1 MEIAKKQTERKK
13 FTQITGMRGIVAA
26 LTAYL
31 LHYNL
36 LFGTGPDMGAVIS
49 PVLGTIAKYWFYA
62 SYPFFW
68 LSGFL
73 MFYVYERRLAAGELT
88 FKRYMLPKIKKLY
101 PIMIVTALLVFGL
114 EWAGKLA
121 FGYFPLHADGGEL
134 RYSPLSLLMSLLGL
148 QSGFMSDGDAMVV
161 NGPSWFISI
170 LLVCYV
176 IYYFVAA
183 HVKKERA
190 RTAIYA
196 GMLLL
201 GVAILLHPLNVPF
214 LYFCNGRGYF
224 GFFFGVLT
232 AKYTLKY
239 TLTNPEGSL
248 ARSAFD
254 VVCPDGYTLTDSK
267 SPLARSAFDVVC
279 PDGYALQD
287 LKSPLARSA
296 SNMGGPAGD
305 TMSDAKRPF
314 PQSVLNRGCLVAIL
328 VFVAGVLALYF
339 RLPVNLE
346 VWVDGVLWV
355 PVLYLLINGRV
366 LCRFCAQKPVVWL
379 GTIAMP
385 IFLCDIPTKL
395 LIRMTDLGFG
405 LNLDYSRPWIWAGH
419 IVLSLFVAWIFH
431 LVFEK
436 GKAVK

>member
-1 MEIAKKQTERKK
+1 MGTAKKQAERKN

-36 LFGTGPDMGAVIS
+36 LFGTGPDMGSVID

-62 SYPFFW
+62 SFPFFW

-73 MFYVYERRLAAGELT
+73 MFYAYEERIASGQLT

-114 EWAGKLA
+114 EWAGKFV

-134 RYSPLSLLMSLLGL
+134 RYSPLSLLLSLLGL
-148 QSGFMSDGDAMVV
+148 QSGFVSDGDAMAV
-161 NGPSWFISI
+161 NGPSWFTSI

-176 IYYFVAA
+176 IYYFIAA
-183 HVKKERA
+183 FVKKDRT
-190 RTAIYA
+190 RTAIYVA
-196 GMLLL
+196 MLLL
-201 GVAILLHPLNVPF
+201 GVALLVRPLNLPL

-232 AKYTLKY
+232 AKYTLSDAK
-239 TLTNPEGSL
+239 
-248 ARSAFD
+248 R
-254 VVCPDGYTLTDSK
+254 
-267 SPLARSAFDVVC
+267 PLARSA
-279 PDGYALQD
+279 
-287 LKSPLARSA
+287 
-296 SNMGGPAGD
+296 
-305 TMSDAKRPF
+305 
-314 PQSVLNRGCLVAIL
+314 LNRGCLAAIFIL
-328 VFVAGVLALYF
+328 AVGVLALYF
-339 RLPVNLE
+339 NLPVNLE
-346 VWVDGVLWV
+346 IWVDGVLWV
-355 PVLYLLINGRV
+355 PALYLTIYGRV
-366 LCRFCAQKPVVWL
+366 LCRFCSQKTIVWL

-395 LIRMTDLGFG
+395 LIRMTDLGLG

-419 IVLSLFVAWIFH
+419 IVLSLFVAWMFH
-431 LVFEK
+431 LIFEK
-436 GKAVK
+436 GKTVK